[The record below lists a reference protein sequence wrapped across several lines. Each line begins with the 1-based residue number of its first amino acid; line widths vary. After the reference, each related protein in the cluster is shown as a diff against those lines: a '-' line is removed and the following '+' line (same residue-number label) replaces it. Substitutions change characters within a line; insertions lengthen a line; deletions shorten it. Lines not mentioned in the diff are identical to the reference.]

1 MATTYD
7 WNCRTVDCYPTDGE
21 YTDVV
26 YNVHWIV
33 TGTSDQKDPDD
44 NFYTATSIGTQII
57 STSDLSGFTP
67 FDDLTNADAV
77 AWTKA
82 AMGAEQVTAL
92 ETNLQSQID
101 LEITPTSV
109 TLTIGDPAPTP
120 PAEGE

>member
-1 MATTYD
+1 MATTYN
-7 WNCRTVDCYPTDGE
+7 WNCKTVDCYPTDGQ

-33 TGTSDQKDPDD
+33 TGTSDTLDPEG
-44 NFYTATSIGTQII
+44 NAYTATSIGTETI

-67 FDDLTNADAV
+67 FADLTNADVV

-92 ETNLQSQID
+92 ETNLDSQIA
-101 LEITPTSV
+101 LEITPVSV
-109 TLTIGDPAPTP
+109 TLTIGEPVP
-120 PAEGE
+120 PAEEE

>member
-7 WNCRTVDCYPTDGE
+7 WNCKTVDCYPTDGE

-33 TGTSDQKDPDD
+33 TGISDTLDPDG
-44 NFYTATSIGTQII
+44 NAYEATSICTQSI

-67 FDDLTNADAV
+67 FNDLTNANVV
-77 AWTKA
+77 AWTKS

-92 ETNLQSQID
+92 ETNLNSQIA

-109 TLTIGDPAPTP
+109 TLTIGEPV
-120 PAEGE
+120 PAE

>member
-7 WNCRTVDCYPTDGE
+7 WNCKTVDCYPTDGE

-33 TGTSDQKDPDD
+33 TGISDQKDPDD
-44 NFYTATSIGTQII
+44 NSYTATSIGTQAI

-77 AWTKA
+77 AWTKS

-92 ETNLQSQID
+92 ETNLDSQIA

-109 TLTIGDPAPTP
+109 TLTIGEPV
-120 PAEGE
+120 PAE

>member
-7 WNCRTVDCYPTDGE
+7 WNCATVDCYPTDGE

-26 YNVHWIV
+26 YNVHWRV
-33 TGTSDQKDPDD
+33 TGTSDTLDPEG
-44 NFYTATSIGTQII
+44 NAYTATSIGTEQI

-67 FDDLTNADAV
+67 FADLTNADAV

-92 ETNLQSQID
+92 EASLDSQIA
-101 LEITPTSV
+101 LEITPVSV
-109 TLTIGDPAPTP
+109 TLTIGEPV
-120 PAEGE
+120 PAE